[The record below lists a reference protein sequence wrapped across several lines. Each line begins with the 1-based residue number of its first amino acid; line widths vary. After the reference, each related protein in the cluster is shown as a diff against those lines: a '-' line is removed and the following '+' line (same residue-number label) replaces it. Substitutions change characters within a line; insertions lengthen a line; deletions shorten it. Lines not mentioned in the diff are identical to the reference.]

1 MIGFTYE
8 ADQDAIQDAQ
18 QAFDQELHNQ
28 TLSKLDEILEA
39 IEDSKADTNVY
50 DANGVL
56 LGEQYTLPSIDYST
70 LLATAGKQSI
80 TDATMND
87 LKKAAAEMVLSGV
100 TSSTGGTTLQIG
112 DIVVQGVDNANALA
126 EALIDE
132 FPNAFLQALYSK

>member
-18 QAFDQELHNQ
+18 NTFDQELNNQ
-28 TLSKLDEILEA
+28 VISKLDEVIEA

-56 LGEQYTLPSIDYST
+56 LGKEYTLPNIDFST
-70 LLATAGKQSI
+70 LLATTGKQ
-80 TDATMND
+80 D
-87 LKKAAAEMVLSGV
+87 LVNPSMDDIKKAATEMVLGGM
-100 TSSTGGTTLQIG
+100 TSSNGGTTLQIG

-132 FPNAFLQALYSK
+132 FPNAFLQALYTK

>member
-18 QAFDQELHNQ
+18 NTFDQELNNQ
-28 TLSKLDEILEA
+28 VISKLDEVIEA

-56 LGEQYTLPSIDYST
+56 LGQEYALPSIDFST
-70 LLATAGKQSI
+70 LLATTGKQ
-80 TDATMND
+80 D
-87 LKKAAAEMVLSGV
+87 LVNPSMDDIKKAAAEMVLGGV
-100 TSSTGGTTLQIG
+100 TSSNGNTTLQVG

-132 FPNAFLQALYSK
+132 FPNAFLQALYAK